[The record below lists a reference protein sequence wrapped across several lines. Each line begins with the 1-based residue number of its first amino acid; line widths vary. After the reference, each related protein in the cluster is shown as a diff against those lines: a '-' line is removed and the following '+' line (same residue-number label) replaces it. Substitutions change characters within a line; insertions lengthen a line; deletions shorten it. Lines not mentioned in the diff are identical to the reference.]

1 MIIRKSN
8 NTKSDCDIIFNLSND
23 PIVRVNSFNQDK
35 IEYTNHKTWFEKT
48 ISDANTLFLLVFVDE
63 SEKEFV
69 GQIRFKRESENDTE
83 CIISLS
89 ITKPFRGKHIS
100 SEFIKLGIDELK
112 KNWSSIKT
120 IIAEVKDENIASN
133 KLFYRENFELISKV
147 NTYKKNI
154 MT

>member
-1 MIIRKSN
+1 MIIRKAN

-23 PIVRVNSFNQDK
+23 PIVRANSFNQDR
-35 IEYTNHKTWFEKT
+35 IEYTNHKIWFEKT
-48 ISDANTLFLLVFVDE
+48 ISNANTLFLLVFVDE

-89 ITKPFRGKHIS
+89 ITKSFRGKHIS

-112 KNWSSIKT
+112 QNWSSIKT
-120 IIAEVKDENIASN
+120 IIAEVKDENLASN